1 MLLVHS
7 PAPGSTPKTSQSG
20 EGAPSSNTRGA
31 ETRRASTAPPAS
43 RKPGPRSLSDSGSGC
58 KDQGNPNGDPAVEGN
73 LDVGEVVALLTKRVA
88 QLEVLLKDQAELN
101 ANLNNQIKVLMGKD
115 AEYVAVLQDIN
126 AQVEIN
132 LPTLIA
138 KKTDTKAVE
147 NMVANSVQKEYLAIA
162 VGKLAPKA
170 EVDLLVKQQQQ
181 LMKRMLELQTQLVE
195 ASRGEEGPGGPPARS
210 FAAVLQRGGQQRV
223 PMAAREHEQRG
234 GGYFDAEKAWR
245 RQAVMLVGVST
256 VDVVNAQGVKQSIR
270 VDGAQALEKLIRGVA
285 REAGVAEGALLR
297 DYVLTKPA
305 TPTEAGI
312 ARIQV
317 PDQKI
322 RAALFRAKRRLMAKY
337 GGMFPGECLTPAE
350 RQARLQQKAVAK
362 ALHDDEDAFVRWTGG
377 DLQVWDGG
385 ARWVKWS
392 QGLQVPAEAKRSVN
406 PQDPRA
412 RGAPSTAAAPTK
424 AVAAATTATA
434 ASASAAASTPM
445 VAAGGGT
452 QEGVGGGGGEGAV
465 LAAS

>member
-1 MLLVHS
+1 M
-7 PAPGSTPKTSQSG
+7 
-20 EGAPSSNTRGA
+20 
-31 ETRRASTAPPAS
+31 APPAS
-43 RKPGPRSLSDSGSGC
+43 GKPGPRSLSDSGSGC
-58 KDQGNPNGDPAVEGN
+58 KDQGNPNGDPAAEGN
-73 LDVGEVVALLTKRVA
+73 LDVGEAVALLTKRVA

-132 LPTLIA
+132 LPALIA

-147 NMVANSVQKEYLAIA
+147 NMVVNSVQKEYLAIV

-170 EVDLLVKQQQQ
+170 EVDLLVKQQQ
-181 LMKRMLELQTQLVE
+181 LMKRMLELQAQLVE

-317 PDQKI
+317 PDQRI
-322 RAALFRAKRRLMAKY
+322 RAALFRAKRRLMADGQVRGHVP
-337 GGMFPGECLTPAE
+337 GGVPHAGREAGPPAAE
-350 RQARLQQKAVAK
+350 GR
-362 ALHDDEDAFVRWTGG
+362 
-377 DLQVWDGG
+377 
-385 ARWVKWS
+385 S
-392 QGLQVPAEAKRSVN
+392 QGPA
-406 PQDPRA
+406 
-412 RGAPSTAAAPTK
+412 
-424 AVAAATTATA
+424 
-434 ASASAAASTPM
+434 
-445 VAAGGGT
+445 
-452 QEGVGGGGGEGAV
+452 
-465 LAAS
+465 

>member
-1 MLLVHS
+1 M
-7 PAPGSTPKTSQSG
+7 
-20 EGAPSSNTRGA
+20 
-31 ETRRASTAPPAS
+31 
-43 RKPGPRSLSDSGSGC
+43 
-58 KDQGNPNGDPAVEGN
+58 
-73 LDVGEVVALLTKRVA
+73 
-88 QLEVLLKDQAELN
+88 
-101 ANLNNQIKVLMGKD
+101 
-115 AEYVAVLQDIN
+115 
-126 AQVEIN
+126 
-132 LPTLIA
+132 
-138 KKTDTKAVE
+138 
-147 NMVANSVQKEYLAIA
+147 ANSVQKEYLAIA

-195 ASRGEEGPGGPPARS
+195 ASRGEEGPGGPPAHS
-210 FAAVLQRGGQQRV
+210 FAVVLQRGGQQRV
-223 PMAAREHEQRG
+223 P
-234 GGYFDAEKAWR
+234 
-245 RQAVMLVGVST
+245 MLVGVST

-317 PDQKI
+317 PYQRI

-377 DLQVWDGG
+377 DLQVWVGG

-392 QGLQVPAEAKRSVN
+392 
-406 PQDPRA
+406 
-412 RGAPSTAAAPTK
+412 
-424 AVAAATTATA
+424 
-434 ASASAAASTPM
+434 
-445 VAAGGGT
+445 
-452 QEGVGGGGGEGAV
+452 
-465 LAAS
+465 

>member
-1 MLLVHS
+1 
-7 PAPGSTPKTSQSG
+7 
-20 EGAPSSNTRGA
+20 
-31 ETRRASTAPPAS
+31 
-43 RKPGPRSLSDSGSGC
+43 
-58 KDQGNPNGDPAVEGN
+58 
-73 LDVGEVVALLTKRVA
+73 
-88 QLEVLLKDQAELN
+88 
-101 ANLNNQIKVLMGKD
+101 
-115 AEYVAVLQDIN
+115 
-126 AQVEIN
+126 
-132 LPTLIA
+132 
-138 KKTDTKAVE
+138 
-147 NMVANSVQKEYLAIA
+147 
-162 VGKLAPKA
+162 
-170 EVDLLVKQQQQ
+170 
-181 LMKRMLELQTQLVE
+181 
-195 ASRGEEGPGGPPARS
+195 
-210 FAAVLQRGGQQRV
+210 
-223 PMAAREHEQRG
+223 
-234 GGYFDAEKAWR
+234 
-245 RQAVMLVGVST
+245 MLVGVST

-377 DLQVWDGG
+377 DLQVWVGG

-406 PQDPRA
+406 PQGPRA
-412 RGAPSTAAAPTK
+412 RGAPSAAAAPTK
-424 AVAAATTATA
+424 AVAAATTTTA

-465 LAAS
+465 LAAG